1 MPLNKLDNFIKN
13 TEGRILYVSP
23 SDLDA
28 TDSITNAGNSLAR
41 PFKTLQRALIESA
54 RFSYQQGDSNDFTER
69 TTILLMPG
77 EHEIDNRPGLSIQ
90 PSGGT
95 FQLIDANGAVVGN
108 ESIFLDL
115 NTNFDLSDPNNVLR
129 KLNSTEGGVIVP
141 RGTSIVGLDLR
152 KTKVRPKYVPNPT
165 ISTIAPT
172 AMFRITGACY
182 LWQFSVFDGKGNV
195 YTDPTDLTGSNLSN
209 ATFSHHKLTV
219 FEYADGVN
227 ITSTGLTD
235 LQMYYAKL
243 SNAYNESST
252 RIINS
257 IDKFPAN
264 PEGFEPKRP
273 EFEIVGA
280 FASDPIQIESIEA
293 GSGGTLS
300 NIVTVRTKVDHELS
314 TETPIKIGGIDP
326 NEYNIST
333 LVATVVDSKTFTY
346 LLPSFPQNLTSPGNA
361 TGGEVTIET
370 DTVSGASPYV
380 FNISMRSVYG
390 LNGMKADGNKATG
403 FRSMVVAQFTGV
415 SLQKDDRAFV
425 KYNESSRTYDEITI
439 QQQVG
444 GELASESSST
454 NPEKIYHL
462 DPKAIYRKGF
472 ENCHITIANDA
483 IMQIVSVF
491 AIGYNKHFT
500 ATNGGDA
507 SITNSNS
514 NFGQLALVS
523 EGFKKEAFA
532 KDDKAYL
539 TNIITPRAITETDDV
554 IDWLSLD
561 VGVTTSVG
569 ISTHLY
575 LFGFNSKDVKPV
587 GLTQGFRVGAKNNEK
602 LFVSISDVEK
612 EANMLM
618 SDVESSSVKN
628 YSSNPPSDSV
638 LTLGGHNLENG
649 EKIIIQSEVG
659 DLPENIENNQ
669 IYFAITDSSNSL
681 RDPDV
686 SPPSLTSSQ
695 IQIAT
700 SAADAAIAKPLNI
713 FGGSQIRILSRVSDK
728 NVGDLGH
735 PVQFDTTNNNWFVHV
750 NASNNIFTTL
760 NSSGVAGIGE
770 RTEPSF
776 IRRTSDIRKID
787 DKIYK
792 LRVVI
797 PKQLRSSKNPENGF
811 IIQES
816 STTGITT
823 DLDFFKK
830 DQGVLLT
837 DQNFDFERNP
847 RFISSCTYSEP
858 DATIRT
864 EIPHNLKVGDS
875 VIIKNV
881 TDTTNPNITTVG
893 AATSGYNGTFTVKE
907 ISNDLVFKYEPG
919 RNPGAFATNDFNT
932 KNSGLPRFE
941 RNNLQSN
948 IYAYRN
954 ERISDYQEEVQ
965 DGIFH
970 LYPLN
975 AGNNIAEEFTT
986 SKYSQNVTD
995 LYPQLDRD
1003 NPNDSPDA
1011 TKTFAN
1017 RSPLGKVTT
1026 NDLKKSITRETVDK
1040 LYTDVGIG
1048 ISILSVTPLSAG
1060 ISTLTFT
1067 REHGI
1072 AGITTATV
1080 TGGSGYKNPTS
1091 VEPYFDKFHNV
1102 KLFIDAGLTSW
1113 SGVTATVSIGGN
1125 NTGAGQTIGKI
1136 AGVEIVSQGSG
1147 IVPGDLFFDTSV
1159 IGAGSGGKV
1168 TVTANQLSPSTEN
1181 YVQVAGI
1188 GTTAGGYFPIASVP
1202 SKTSIAIA
1210 QTSTDPEI
1218 VPFQYAFPAGHNVAI
1233 GTAIIGS
1240 ATGVTT
1246 LTSARAHGLVAGNRV
1261 QIVSSSGATPYLNYG
1276 DYIVKSVAG
1285 VGTFSVTGQV
1295 KDSISGTLL
1304 SEGTPNARVLK
1315 HSLSA
1320 NDASSDSSDENLSVR
1335 GAHIFGDEVLFIDSF
1350 TSQSVLKV
1358 SLPGSLTSIAS
1369 RFPYGSYIQVDDEI
1383 MRISK
1388 ATVTAGNEITVIRGA
1403 LGTRVDS
1410 HDNGSLARKINPIA
1424 IEFRR
1429 PSVLRASGHTFE
1441 YLGYG
1446 PGNYSTALPQLQTV
1460 SLTEK
1465 EEFLSQAQEKS
1476 AGAVVYTGMND
1487 KGDFYIGNQKKSS
1500 LTGEETTFD
1509 TPVPTVTG
1517 EDAGRLSVVFDE
1529 VTIKERLIVE
1539 GGDSSQVLSQLD
1551 GPTTFNNEV
1560 RVKST
1565 LNVSGKTKFSDTTE
1579 ATSPTDA
1586 SVVFNG
1592 GVGVNGKLNTKEDI
1606 IVSGDGKIGIG
1617 ITNPQRSLHIQS
1629 TGDTLARIQSADGFA
1644 AFLELGDESDPDGGR
1659 IVYDR
1664 DSNLEF
1670 YTESIGRLRIDS
1682 DGNLGINTI
1691 APNSS
1696 ELNTDA
1702 RVLTI
1707 NGPKRGVIEL
1717 KGEIAEADTIG
1728 SIRFFSTDNLEA
1740 EIKSVADS
1748 SFNGDLRFSTNG
1760 SERLTIAPNGDINIA
1775 NNLSVTGDVS
1785 ATGSLLATRLQTART
1800 IGGVSFDGSANIDLP
1815 GVNITGNQD
1824 TTGTATNASNVQVG
1838 TLGDAVG
1845 PHFIFMKTGS
1855 GAEFAQPKVDTGIS
1869 YNSSTNTLS
1878 VAGDVIAFASDDRL
1892 KTDKLPID
1900 NPLDKVM
1907 QIEGFTFNFN
1917 EIGSQIYDTS
1927 VRHVG
1932 VSAQQIQKV
1941 LPEAVV
1947 SAPIN
1952 VVNNGDSDYLTVK
1965 YEKLVP
1971 LLIEAIKELNEKVEK
1986 LEQKLSDK

>member
-28 TDSITNAGNSLAR
+28 TDSITNSGNSLAR
-41 PFKTLQRALIESA
+41 PFKTLQRALVESA
-54 RFSYQQGDSNDFTER
+54 RFSYQTGDSNDFTER

-77 EHEIDNRPGLSIQ
+77 DHEIDNRPGLSIQ
-90 PSGGT
+90 SSGGT
-95 FQLIDANGAVVGN
+95 YQLVDVNGAVVGN

-129 KLNSTEGGVIVP
+129 KFNSTEGGVIIP

-152 KTKVRPKYVPNPT
+152 KTKIRPKYVPNPT
-165 ISTIAPT
+165 ISTISSSAI
-172 AMFRITGACY
+172 FRITGACY

-195 YTDPTDLTGSNLSN
+195 YTDPTDISGSNLAN
-209 ATFSHHKLTV
+209 ATFSHHKLTI

-235 LQMYYAKL
+235 LEMYYAKL

-252 RIINS
+252 RDIGS

-280 FASDPIQIESIEA
+280 FASDPIEINSIEA
-293 GSGGTLS
+293 GSGGVLS

-314 TETPIKIGGIDP
+314 TETPIKISGIDP

-346 LLPSFPQNLTSPGNA
+346 LLPTFPQNLTSPGNA
-361 TGGEVTIET
+361 TGGEVVIET

-425 KYNESSRTYDEITI
+425 KYNESSRTYDEITLT
-439 QQQVG
+439 QQVG
-444 GELASESSST
+444 GELATESSST

-462 DPKAIYRKGF
+462 DPKAIYRKDF
-472 ENCHITIANDA
+472 ENCHITITNDA

-491 AIGYNKHFT
+491 AIGYNKHF
-500 ATNGGDA
+500 AAINGGDA

-523 EGFKKEAFA
+523 DGFKKEAFA

-554 IDWLSLD
+554 IDWVSLD

-569 ISTHLY
+569 ISSHLY
-575 LFGFNSKDVKPV
+575 LFGFDSKDVKPTA
-587 GLTQGFRVGAKNNEK
+587 LTQGFRVGAKNEEK
-602 LFVSISDVEK
+602 LIVSISNVEK
-612 EANMLM
+612 EANILM
-618 SDVESSSVKN
+618 SDVESSATKN
-628 YSSNPPSDSV
+628 YVANTISNSV
-638 LTLGGHNLENG
+638 LTLGGHSLENG

-669 IYFAITDSSNSL
+669 IYFAITDATNSL
-681 RDPDV
+681 RDPEET
-686 SPPSLTSSQ
+686 PATLTSSQ

-700 SAADAAIAKPLNI
+700 SAADAAIAKPLKI
-713 FGGSQIRILSRVSDK
+713 FGGSQIRVLSRVSDK
-728 NVGDLGH
+728 LVGDLGH
-735 PVQFDTTNNNWFVHV
+735 PVQFDTTNSNWFVHV
-750 NASNNIFTTL
+750 NASNNIYTAINT
-760 NSSGVAGIGE
+760 SGVAGIGA

-776 IRRTSDIRKID
+776 IKRKSDVRKID

-797 PKQLRSSKNPENGF
+797 PKQLTSSKNPENGF

-816 STTGITT
+816 STTGIRT
-823 DLDFFKK
+823 DLDFSKK
-830 DQGVLLT
+830 NQNDLLSVN
-837 DQNFDFERNP
+837 DFDFERNP
-847 RFISSCTYSEP
+847 RFISAATYSEP
-858 DATIRT
+858 NATIRT

-875 VIIKNV
+875 VIIRNI
-881 TDTTNPNITTVG
+881 TDSTNPNITVVG
-893 AATSGYNGTFTVKE
+893 AATSGYNGTFSVKTV
-907 ISNDLVFKYEPG
+907 SNDMVFTYEPG
-919 RNPGAFATNDFNT
+919 RNPGATATNDFNT
-932 KNSGLPRFE
+932 KNSSLPRFD
-941 RNNLQSN
+941 RNNNQSN

-954 ERISDYQEEVQ
+954 ERISDYKESVQ

-970 LYPLN
+970 IYPLN
-975 AGNNIAEEFTT
+975 AGNHITEQFTT
-986 SKYSQNVTD
+986 SNYSQNVTD

-1003 NPNDSPDA
+1003 NVNDSPNS

-1017 RSPLGKVTT
+1017 RTPLGKVTT
-1026 NDLKKSITRETVDK
+1026 NDLKKSITKETIDK
-1040 LYTDVGIG
+1040 LFTDVGIG
-1048 ISILSVTPLSAG
+1048 ISISSVTPLSAG
-1060 ISTLTFT
+1060 ISTITFS

-1072 AGITTATV
+1072 AGITTGTL
-1080 TGGSGYKNPTS
+1080 TGGGGYTNGT
-1091 VEPYFDKFHNV
+1091 YNNV
-1102 KLFIDAGLTSW
+1102 KLLNTS
-1113 SGVTATVSIGGN
+1113 
-1125 NTGAGQTIGKI
+1125 NTGTWQGATADVIV
-1136 AGVEIVSQGSG
+1136 ASNAVTHADVVSQGSG
-1147 IVPGDLFFDTSV
+1147 YSAGTELFFDASV
-1159 IGAGSGGKV
+1159 LSGSSDAKL
-1168 TVTANQLSPSTEN
+1168 TVSANNLTAATEN

-1188 GTTAGGYFPIASVP
+1188 GTTAGGYFPITSVP

-1233 GTAIIGS
+1233 GTAILGS

-1246 LTSARAHGLVAGNRV
+1246 LTSSRAHGLVAGNRV

-1276 DYIVKSVAG
+1276 DYIVKSVSG

-1295 KDSISGTLL
+1295 KDPITGTLI
-1304 SEGTPNARVLK
+1304 SAGTPNARVLK
-1315 HSLSA
+1315 HNLSA
-1320 NDASSDSSDENLSVR
+1320 NDASSDASDENLSVR
-1335 GAHIFGDEVLFIDSF
+1335 GAHIFGDEVLYIDSF
-1350 TSQSVLKV
+1350 TSQSLLKV
-1358 SLPGSLTSIAS
+1358 SLPGSLASIS
-1369 RFPYGSYIQVDDEI
+1369 TRFPYGSYIQVDDEI

-1388 ATVTAGNEITVIRGA
+1388 ATVTADNEITVIRGA
-1403 LGTRVDS
+1403 LGTRVET
-1410 HDNGSLARKINPIA
+1410 HDNGSLARKIKPIP

-1529 VTIKERLIVE
+1529 VTVKERLIVE
-1539 GGDSSQVLSQLD
+1539 GGDNSQVLSQFD
-1551 GPTTFNNEV
+1551 GPATFNNEV

-1565 LNVSGKTKFSDTTE
+1565 LDVSGKTKFSNTSE
-1579 ATSPTDA
+1579 ATSSTDA
-1586 SVVFNG
+1586 AVVFSG
-1592 GVGVNGKLNTKEDI
+1592 GVGINTHSQLPDDAQLRFGNSSDLAIYHDSENSYI
-1606 IVSGDGKIGIG
+1606 SAS
-1617 ITNPQRSLHIQS
+1617 N
-1629 TGDTLARIQSADGFA
+1629 TGDLYVNSTNSIIFSDPTGSNTGLYAKFAESAAVELYHNGLKKFETSSKGVQVGSGVTIETNGQATFIGVVTATSFSGPVLGDITGNIVGNVTGNADTAGKADG
-1644 AFLELGDESDPDGGR
+1644 
-1659 IVYDR
+1659 
-1664 DSNLEF
+1664 
-1670 YTESIGRLRIDS
+1670 
-1682 DGNLGINTI
+1682 
-1691 APNSS
+1691 
-1696 ELNTDA
+1696 
-1702 RVLTI
+1702 LT
-1707 NGPKRGVIEL
+1707 
-1717 KGEIAEADTIG
+1717 T
-1728 SIRFFSTDNLEA
+1728 S
-1740 EIKSVADS
+1740 
-1748 SFNGDLRFSTNG
+1748 
-1760 SERLTIAPNGDINIA
+1760 
-1775 NNLSVTGDVS
+1775 
-1785 ATGSLLATRLQTART
+1785 RT

-1815 GVNITGNQD
+1815 GVNVTGNQD

-1838 TLGDAVG
+1838 TLGDSVG

-1855 GAEFAQPKVDTGIS
+1855 SSEFAEPKVDAGIS

-1892 KTDKLPID
+1892 KTDKLLID

-1917 EIGSQIYDTS
+1917 EIGSKIFDTS

-1941 LPEAVV
+1941 LPEAVA
-1947 SAPIN
+1947 SAPMNLID
-1952 VVNNGDSDYLTVK
+1952 GEDYLTVK
-1965 YEKLVP
+1965 YDKLVP
-1971 LLIEAIKELNEKVEK
+1971 LLIEAIKELNKKVEK

>member
-1 MPLNKLDNFIKN
+1 
-13 TEGRILYVSP
+13 
-23 SDLDA
+23 
-28 TDSITNAGNSLAR
+28 
-41 PFKTLQRALIESA
+41 
-54 RFSYQQGDSNDFTER
+54 
-69 TTILLMPG
+69 
-77 EHEIDNRPGLSIQ
+77 
-90 PSGGT
+90 
-95 FQLIDANGAVVGN
+95 
-108 ESIFLDL
+108 
-115 NTNFDLSDPNNVLR
+115 
-129 KLNSTEGGVIVP
+129 
-141 RGTSIVGLDLR
+141 
-152 KTKVRPKYVPNPT
+152 
-165 ISTIAPT
+165 
-172 AMFRITGACY
+172 
-182 LWQFSVFDGKGNV
+182 
-195 YTDPTDLTGSNLSN
+195 
-209 ATFSHHKLTV
+209 
-219 FEYADGVN
+219 
-227 ITSTGLTD
+227 
-235 LQMYYAKL
+235 
-243 SNAYNESST
+243 
-252 RIINS
+252 
-257 IDKFPAN
+257 
-264 PEGFEPKRP
+264 
-273 EFEIVGA
+273 
-280 FASDPIQIESIEA
+280 
-293 GSGGTLS
+293 
-300 NIVTVRTKVDHELS
+300 
-314 TETPIKIGGIDP
+314 
-326 NEYNIST
+326 
-333 LVATVVDSKTFTY
+333 
-346 LLPSFPQNLTSPGNA
+346 
-361 TGGEVTIET
+361 
-370 DTVSGASPYV
+370 
-380 FNISMRSVYG
+380 
-390 LNGMKADGNKATG
+390 
-403 FRSMVVAQFTGV
+403 
-415 SLQKDDRAFV
+415 
-425 KYNESSRTYDEITI
+425 
-439 QQQVG
+439 
-444 GELASESSST
+444 
-454 NPEKIYHL
+454 
-462 DPKAIYRKGF
+462 
-472 ENCHITIANDA
+472 
-483 IMQIVSVF
+483 MQIVSVF
-491 AIGYNKHFT
+491 AIGYNKHFA

-539 TNIITPRAITETDDV
+539 TNIITPRAITESEDI
-554 IDWLSLD
+554 IDWISLD
-561 VGVTTSVG
+561 VGITTTVG
-569 ISTHLY
+569 ISSHLY
-575 LFGFNSKDVKPV
+575 LFGFDSKDVKPA
-587 GLTQGFRVGAKNNEK
+587 GLTQGFRVGAKSNEK
-602 LFVSISDVEK
+602 LFVSLNNVEK
-612 EANMLM
+612 EANILM
-618 SDVESSSVKN
+618 SDVESSAVKN

-669 IYFAITDSSNSL
+669 IYFAITDSTNSL
-681 RDPDV
+681 RDPDI
-686 SPPSLTSSQ
+686 SPSSLTSSQ

-735 PVQFDTTNNNWFVHV
+735 PVQFDTTNNNWFVQV

-941 RNNLQSN
+941 RNDLQSN

-1102 KLFIDAGLTSW
+1102 KLFNDAGLTSW

-1218 VPFQYAFPAGHNVAI
+1218 VPFQYAFPAGYNVAI

-1320 NDASSDSSDENLSVR
+1320 NDASSDASDENLSVR

-1358 SLPGSLTSIAS
+1358 SLPGSLTSISS

-1388 ATVTAGNEITVIRGA
+1388 ATVTADNEITVIRGA

-1560 RVKST
+1560 RIKST

-1592 GVGVNGKLNTKEDI
+1592 GVGFAKTAHFADNARLKFGN
-1606 IVSGDGKIGIG
+1606 
-1617 ITNPQRSLHIQS
+1617 
-1629 TGDTLARIQSADGFA
+1629 TGDLQIYHR
-1644 AFLELGDESDPDGGR
+1644 SDDISRNSFVRDIGG
-1659 IVYDR
+1659 
-1664 DSNLEF
+1664 
-1670 YTESIGRLRIDS
+1670 
-1682 DGNLGINTI
+1682 
-1691 APNSS
+1691 
-1696 ELNTDA
+1696 
-1702 RVLTI
+1702 
-1707 NGPKRGVIEL
+1707 
-1717 KGEIAEADTIG
+1717 
-1728 SIRFFSTDNLEA
+1728 
-1740 EIKSVADS
+1740 
-1748 SFNGDLRFSTNG
+1748 GDLFLDTNG
-1760 SERLTIAPNGDINIA
+1760 SKIGLIQDGYESVQEDGVGGTLANFNKDGSVDLFYNAVKKFSTSGIGVTIYEQLDVTNVNVTGVVTATSFKGNLEGDITGDIIGN
-1775 NNLSVTGDVS
+1775 VTGT
-1785 ATGSLLATRLQTART
+1785 ATTATNADSLTTART
-1800 IGGVSFDGSANIDLP
+1800 IGGISFDGTANINLP
-1815 GVNITGNQD
+1815 GVNESGNQD
-1824 TTGTATNASNVQVG
+1824 TSGNAATATAVTVLEQDTES
-1838 TLGDAVG
+1838 VG
-1845 PHFIFMKTGS
+1845 PHFLFMKEGSTTGVT
-1855 GAEFAQPKVDTGIS
+1855 ATPRIDEGIT
-1869 YNSSTNTLS
+1869 YNSTTNTLS
-1878 VAGDVIAFASDDRL
+1878 VGGDVIAFASDDRL
-1892 KTDKLPID
+1892 KTDKSPID

-1917 EIGSQIYDTS
+1917 EIGSQFFDTS

-1947 SAPIN
+1947 PAPIN
-1952 VVNNGDSDYLTVK
+1952 IKNKEDSDYLTVK

>member
-28 TDSITNAGNSLAR
+28 TDSITNSGNSLAR
-41 PFKTLQRALIESA
+41 PFKSLQRALVESA
-54 RFSYQQGDSNDFTER
+54 RFSYQTGDSNDFTER

-90 PSGGT
+90 SSGGT
-95 FQLIDANGAVVGN
+95 YQLVDVNGAVVGN

-129 KLNSTEGGVIVP
+129 KFNSTEGGVIIP

-152 KTKVRPKYVPNPT
+152 KTKIRPKYVPNPT
-165 ISTIAPT
+165 ISTISAS
-172 AMFRITGACY
+172 AIFRITGACY

-195 YTDPTDLTGSNLSN
+195 YTDPTDISGSNLSN
-209 ATFSHHKLTV
+209 ATFSHHKLTI

-235 LQMYYAKL
+235 LEMYYAKL

-252 RIINS
+252 RNIDS
-257 IDKFPAN
+257 IDKFPTN

-280 FASDPIQIESIEA
+280 FASDPIQIDSIQA
-293 GSGGTLS
+293 GTPGGELS

-425 KYNESSRTYDEITI
+425 KYNESSRAYDAITLTE
-439 QQQVG
+439 QVG
-444 GELASESSST
+444 GELATESSST

-462 DPKAIYRKGF
+462 DPKAIYRKDF
-472 ENCHITIANDA
+472 ENCHITITNDA

-491 AIGYNKHFT
+491 AIGYNKHF
-500 ATNGGDA
+500 AAINGGDA

-523 EGFKKEAFA
+523 DGFKKEAFV

-539 TNIITPRAITETDDV
+539 TSIITPRAITETEDV
-554 IDWLSLD
+554 IDWVSLD

-569 ISTHLY
+569 ITTHLY
-575 LFGFNSKDVKPV
+575 LFGFNSKDVKPT
-587 GLTQGFRVGAKNNEK
+587 GLTQGFRVGAKNSEK
-602 LFVSISDVEK
+602 LFVSINNVEK
-612 EANMLM
+612 EANILM
-618 SDVESSSVKN
+618 SDVESSATKN
-628 YSSNPPSDSV
+628 YVASTISDSV
-638 LTLGGHNLENG
+638 LTLGGHSLVNG

-659 DLPENIENNQ
+659 DLPENVENNQ
-669 IYFAITDSSNSL
+669 IYFAITDSTNTL
-681 RDPDV
+681 RDPDET
-686 SPPSLTSSQ
+686 PATLTSSQ

-700 SAADAAIAKPLNI
+700 SAADAAIAKPLKI
-713 FGGSQIRILSRVSDK
+713 YGGSQIRVVSRVSDK
-728 NVGDLGH
+728 LVGDIGH

-750 NASNNIFTTL
+750 NASNNIYTAI
-760 NSSGVAGIGE
+760 NSSGVAGIGA

-776 IRRTSDIRKID
+776 IKRKSDIRKID

-797 PKQLRSSKNPENGF
+797 PKQLTSSKNPENGF

-816 STTGITT
+816 STTGIRT
-823 DLDFFKK
+823 DLDFSKR
-830 DQGVLLT
+830 DNDELLT
-837 DQNFDFERNP
+837 LNDFDFERNP
-847 RFISSCTYSEP
+847 RFISAATYSEP
-858 DATIRT
+858 NVTIRT

-875 VIIKNV
+875 VIIRNI
-881 TDTTNPNITTVG
+881 TDTTNPNITIVG
-893 AATSGYNGTFTVKE
+893 AATSGYNGTFSVKTV
-907 ISNDLVFKYEPG
+907 SNDMVFTYEPG
-919 RNPGAFATNDFNT
+919 RNPGATATNNFNA
-932 KNSGLPRFE
+932 KNSLLPRFE
-941 RNNLQSN
+941 RNNNQSN
-948 IYAYRN
+948 IYAYRS
-954 ERISDYQEEVQ
+954 ERISDYKESVS

-970 LYPLN
+970 IYPLN
-975 AGNNIAEEFTT
+975 AGNHITEQFTT
-986 SKYSQNVTD
+986 SNYSQNVTD

-1003 NPNDSPDA
+1003 NVDDSPNS

-1017 RSPLGKVTT
+1017 RTPLGKVTT
-1026 NDLKKSITRETVDK
+1026 NDLKKSITRETIDK
-1040 LYTDVGIG
+1040 FITDVGIG
-1048 ISILSVTPLSAG
+1048 VSISSVTTLSAG
-1060 ISTLTFT
+1060 ISTITFS

-1072 AGITTATV
+1072 SGITTGAI
-1080 TGGSGYKNPTS
+1080 TGGASYTNGTFN
-1091 VEPYFDKFHNV
+1091 NV
-1102 KLFIDAGLTSW
+1102 KLFDNSGLSSW
-1113 SGVTATVSIGGN
+1113 SGVTANVVIAS
-1125 NTGAGQTIGKI
+1125 GAVTR
-1136 AGVEIVSQGSG
+1136 ADIVSKGSG
-1147 IVPGDLFFDTSV
+1147 ISAGDLFFDTSV
-1159 IGAGSGGKV
+1159 IGSGNGAAKL
-1168 TVTANQLSPSTEN
+1168 TVTANNLTAATEN

-1218 VPFQYAFPAGHNVAI
+1218 VPFQYAFPAGHSVAI
-1233 GTAIIGS
+1233 GTAILGS

-1246 LTSARAHGLVAGNRV
+1246 LTSSRAHGLVAGNRV

-1276 DYIVKSVAG
+1276 DYIVKSVSS

-1295 KDSISGTLL
+1295 KDPITETLI

-1320 NDASSDSSDENLSVR
+1320 NDASSDSSDENISVR
-1335 GAHIFGDEVLFIDSF
+1335 GAHLFDDEVLYIDSIGAG
-1350 TSQSVLKV
+1350 TTAKV
-1358 SLPGSLTSIAS
+1358 SLPGSLAS
-1369 RFPYGSYIQVDDEI
+1369 VATRFPYGSYIQVDDEI

-1388 ATVTAGNEITVIRGA
+1388 ASVTTDNVITIIRGA
-1403 LGTRVDS
+1403 LGTRVES
-1410 HDNGSLARKINPIA
+1410 HDNGSLARKIKPIP

-1460 SLTEK
+1460 SLSEK

-1529 VTIKERLIVE
+1529 VTVKERLIVE
-1539 GGDSSQVLSQLD
+1539 GGDNSQVLSQFD
-1551 GPTTFNNEV
+1551 GPVTLNNEV
-1560 RVKST
+1560 RIKSS
-1565 LNVSGKTKFSDTTE
+1565 LDVSGSAKFSNTSE
-1579 ATSPTDA
+1579 ATSSTDA
-1586 SVVFNG
+1586 AVVFSG
-1592 GVGVNGKLNTKEDI
+1592 GIGVNSNSQFADNAILKFGN
-1606 IVSGDGKIGIG
+1606 SGDLSIFHNGNHSYISDTGTGNLRLIGNGNVDIMNAEATEYKGRFITNGAVELYHDNVKKFSTSGIG
-1617 ITNPQRSLHIQS
+1617 ATVFGQLDITSGANV
-1629 TGDTLARIQSADGFA
+1629 TGVITATSFSGNVLGNITGNIIGNVTGIADTAGKADG
-1644 AFLELGDESDPDGGR
+1644 
-1659 IVYDR
+1659 
-1664 DSNLEF
+1664 
-1670 YTESIGRLRIDS
+1670 
-1682 DGNLGINTI
+1682 
-1691 APNSS
+1691 
-1696 ELNTDA
+1696 
-1702 RVLTI
+1702 LT
-1707 NGPKRGVIEL
+1707 
-1717 KGEIAEADTIG
+1717 
-1728 SIRFFSTDNLEA
+1728 
-1740 EIKSVADS
+1740 
-1748 SFNGDLRFSTNG
+1748 
-1760 SERLTIAPNGDINIA
+1760 
-1775 NNLSVTGDVS
+1775 
-1785 ATGSLLATRLQTART
+1785 TART
-1800 IGGVSFDGSANIDLP
+1800 LGGVSFDGSQDIDLP
-1815 GVNITGNQD
+1815 GVNISGDQD
-1824 TTGTATNASNVQVG
+1824 TTGTATNASNVQVNG
-1838 TLGDAVG
+1838 LGDEVG
-1845 PHFIFMKTGS
+1845 PHFVLMKTGS
-1855 GAEFAQPKVDTGIS
+1855 ASEFTSPKVDAGLF
-1869 YNSSTNTLS
+1869 YNSATDTLS
-1878 VAGDVIAFASDDRL
+1878 VIGDVIAFASDDRL
-1892 KTDKLPID
+1892 KTNKSPID

-1907 QIEGFTFNFN
+1907 KIEGFTYNFN
-1917 EIGSQIYDTS
+1917 EIGAEIFDSST
-1927 VRHVG
+1927 RHVG

-1941 LPEAVV
+1941 LPEAV
-1947 SAPIN
+1947 APAPLNI
-1952 VVNNGDSDYLTVK
+1952 VNDEDYLTVK
-1965 YEKLVP
+1965 YDKLVP

>member
-28 TDSITNAGNSLAR
+28 TDSITNSGNSLAR
-41 PFKTLQRALIESA
+41 PFKTLQRALVESA
-54 RFSYQQGDSNDFTER
+54 RFSYQTGDSNDFTER

-90 PSGGT
+90 SSGGT
-95 FQLIDANGAVVGN
+95 YQLVDVNGAVVGN

-129 KLNSTEGGVIVP
+129 KFNSTEGGVIIP

-152 KTKVRPKYVPNPT
+152 KTKIRPKYVPNPT
-165 ISTIAPT
+165 ISTISPSAI
-172 AMFRITGACY
+172 FRITGACY

-195 YTDPTDLTGSNLSN
+195 YTDPTDISGSNLAN
-209 ATFSHHKLTV
+209 ATFSHHKLTI

-235 LQMYYAKL
+235 LEMYYAKL

-252 RIINS
+252 RDIGS

-280 FASDPIQIESIEA
+280 FASDPIEINSIEA
-293 GSGGTLS
+293 GSGGVLS

-314 TETPIKIGGIDP
+314 TETPIKISGIDP

-346 LLPSFPQNLTSPGNA
+346 LLPTFPQNLTSPGNA
-361 TGGEVTIET
+361 TGGEVVIET

-425 KYNESSRTYDEITI
+425 KYNESSRAYDAITLTE
-439 QQQVG
+439 QVG
-444 GELASESSST
+444 GELATESSST

-462 DPKAIYRKGF
+462 DPKAIYRKDF

-500 ATNGGDA
+500 AINGGDA

-523 EGFKKEAFA
+523 DGFKKEAFA

-554 IDWLSLD
+554 IDWVSLD

-569 ISTHLY
+569 ISSHLY
-575 LFGFNSKDVKPV
+575 LFGFDSKDVKPTA
-587 GLTQGFRVGAKNNEK
+587 LTQGFRVGAKNDEK
-602 LFVSISDVEK
+602 LFVSIGNVEK
-612 EANMLM
+612 EANVLM
-618 SDVESSSVKN
+618 SDVESSAIKN
-628 YSSNPPSDSV
+628 YAASTISNSV
-638 LTLGGHNLENG
+638 LTLGGHSLENG
-649 EKIIIQSEVG
+649 EKIILQSEVG

-669 IYFAITDSSNSL
+669 IYFAITDATNSL
-681 RDPDV
+681 RDPDET
-686 SPPSLTSSQ
+686 PATLTSSQ

-700 SAADAAIAKPLNI
+700 SAADAAIAKPLKI
-713 FGGSQIRILSRVSDK
+713 YGGSQIRVLSRVSDK
-728 NVGDLGH
+728 SVGDLGH
-735 PVQFDTTNNNWFVHV
+735 PVQFDTTNSNWFVNV
-750 NASNNIFTTL
+750 NASNNIYTAI
-760 NSSGVAGIGE
+760 NSSGVAGIGA

-776 IRRTSDIRKID
+776 IKRKSDVRKID

-797 PKQLRSSKNPENGF
+797 PKQLTSSKNPENGF

-816 STTGITT
+816 SSTGIRT
-823 DLDFFKK
+823 DLDFSKK
-830 DQGVLLT
+830 NQDDLLT
-837 DQNFDFERNP
+837 LNDFDFERNP
-847 RFISSCTYSEP
+847 RFISAATYSEP

-875 VIIKNV
+875 VIIRNI
-881 TDTTNPNITTVG
+881 TDSTNPNITIVG
-893 AATSGYNGTFTVKE
+893 AATSGYNGTFSVKTV
-907 ISNDLVFKYEPG
+907 SNDMVFTYEPG
-919 RNPGAFATNDFNT
+919 RNPGATATNDFNT
-932 KNSGLPRFE
+932 KDSLLPRFE
-941 RNNLQSN
+941 RNNNQSN
-948 IYAYRN
+948 IYAYRG
-954 ERISDYQEEVQ
+954 ERISDYKESVQ

-970 LYPLN
+970 IYPLN
-975 AGNNIAEEFTT
+975 AGNHITEQFTT
-986 SKYSQNVTD
+986 SNYSQNVTD

-1003 NPNDSPDA
+1003 NVNDSPNS

-1017 RSPLGKVTT
+1017 RTPLGKVTT
-1026 NDLKKSITRETVDK
+1026 NDLKKSITKETIDK
-1040 LYTDVGIG
+1040 LFTDVGIG
-1048 ISILSVTPLSAG
+1048 ISISSVTPLSAG
-1060 ISTLTFT
+1060 ISTITFS

-1072 AGITTATV
+1072 AGITTGTLTGGGGYTNGTYNNVKLLNTSNTGTWQGATV
-1080 TGGSGYKNPTS
+1080 NVIVASNAVTHADVVSKGSGYS
-1091 VEPYFDKFHNV
+1091 
-1102 KLFIDAGLTSW
+1102 AGT
-1113 SGVTATVSIGGN
+1113 
-1125 NTGAGQTIGKI
+1125 
-1136 AGVEIVSQGSG
+1136 E
-1147 IVPGDLFFDTSV
+1147 LFFDASV
-1159 IGAGSGGKV
+1159 LSGSSDAKL
-1168 TVTANQLSPSTEN
+1168 TVSANNLTAATEN

-1188 GTTAGGYFPIASVP
+1188 GTTAGGYFPITSVP

-1218 VPFQYAFPAGHNVAI
+1218 VPFQYAFPAGHSVAI
-1233 GTAIIGS
+1233 GTAILGS

-1246 LTSARAHGLVAGNRV
+1246 LTSSRAHGLVAGNRV

-1276 DYIVKSVAG
+1276 DYIVKSVSS

-1295 KDSISGTLL
+1295 KDPITGTLL
-1304 SEGTPNARVLK
+1304 SAGTPNARVLK
-1315 HSLSA
+1315 HNLSA
-1320 NDASSDSSDENLSVR
+1320 NDASSDASDENLSIR
-1335 GAHIFGDEVLFIDSF
+1335 GAHLFDDEVLYIDSIGAG
-1350 TSQSVLKV
+1350 TTAKV
-1358 SLPGSLTSIAS
+1358 SLPGSLESVAT

-1388 ATVTAGNEITVIRGA
+1388 ATVSADNVITIIRGA
-1403 LGTRVDS
+1403 LGTRVES
-1410 HDNGSLARKINPIA
+1410 HDNGSLARKIKPIP

-1529 VTIKERLIVE
+1529 VTVKERLIVE
-1539 GGDSSQVLSQLD
+1539 GGDNSQVLSQFD

-1565 LNVSGKTKFSDTTE
+1565 LDVSGKTKFSDTSE
-1579 ATSPTDA
+1579 ATSSTDA

-1592 GVGVNGKLNTKEDI
+1592 GIGVNTTSQFADNAKLKFGN
-1606 IVSGDGKIGIG
+1606 SGDLEIFHDGLNSYIKEAG
-1617 ITNPQRSLHIQS
+1617 
-1629 TGDTLARIQSADGFA
+1629 TGNVIHEVTDATIEFKKGGSEHLAKFI
-1644 AFLELGDESDPDGGR
+1644 PDGA
-1659 IVYDR
+1659 VDLYYD
-1664 DSNLEF
+1664 
-1670 YTESIGRLRIDS
+1670 
-1682 DGNLGINTI
+1682 NTQ
-1691 APNSS
+1691 
-1696 ELNTDA
+1696 
-1702 RVLTI
+1702 
-1707 NGPKRGVIEL
+1707 
-1717 KGEIAEADTIG
+1717 
-1728 SIRFFSTDNLEA
+1728 
-1740 EIKSVADS
+1740 
-1748 SFNGDLRFSTNG
+1748 RFSTSG
-1760 SERLTIAPNGDINIA
+1760 IGATVFGQLDVTSGA
-1775 NNLSVTGDVS
+1775 NVTGVIT
-1785 ATGSLLATRLQTART
+1785 ATSFSGNVLGNIVGNIVGNVTGNADTAGKADGLTTSRT
-1800 IGGVSFDGSANIDLP
+1800 IGGVSFDGSANINLP
-1815 GVNITGNQD
+1815 GVNVTGDQD
-1824 TTGTATNASNVQVG
+1824 TTGTATNASNVQVNG
-1838 TLGDAVG
+1838 LGDAEG
-1845 PHFIFMKTGS
+1845 PHFVLMKTGS
-1855 GAEFAQPKVDTGIS
+1855 DAEFTSPKVDAGLF
-1869 YNSSTNTLS
+1869 YNSATDTLS
-1878 VAGDVIAFASDDRL
+1878 VIGDVIAFASDDRL
-1892 KTDKLPID
+1892 KTNKSPID

-1907 QIEGFTFNFN
+1907 KIEGFTYNFN
-1917 EIGSQIYDTS
+1917 EIGAEIFDSST
-1927 VRHVG
+1927 RHVG

-1941 LPEAVV
+1941 LPEAV
-1947 SAPIN
+1947 APAPLNI
-1952 VVNNGDSDYLTVK
+1952 VNDEDYLTVK
-1965 YEKLVP
+1965 YDKLVP

>member
-28 TDSITNAGNSLAR
+28 TDSITNSGNSLAR
-41 PFKTLQRALIESA
+41 PFKTLQRALVESA
-54 RFSYQQGDSNDFTER
+54 RFSYQTGDSNDFTER

-90 PSGGT
+90 SSGGT
-95 FQLIDANGAVVGN
+95 YQLVDVNGAVVGN

-129 KLNSTEGGVIVP
+129 KFNSTEGGVIIP

-152 KTKVRPKYVPNPT
+152 KTKIRPKYVPNPT
-165 ISTIAPT
+165 ISTISAS
-172 AMFRITGACY
+172 AIFRITGACY

-195 YTDPTDLTGSNLSN
+195 YTDPTDISGSNLSN
-209 ATFSHHKLTV
+209 ATFSHHKLTI

-235 LQMYYAKL
+235 LEMYYAKL

-252 RIINS
+252 RDIDS

-280 FASDPIQIESIEA
+280 FASDPIQIDTIEA
-293 GSGGTLS
+293 GSGGELS

-314 TETPIKIGGIDP
+314 TETPIKISGIDP

-346 LLPSFPQNLTSPGNA
+346 LLPTFPQNLTSPGNA
-361 TGGEVTIET
+361 TGGEVVIET

-425 KYNESSRTYDEITI
+425 KYNESSRAYDAITLTE
-439 QQQVG
+439 QVG
-444 GELASESSST
+444 GELATESSST

-462 DPKAIYRKGF
+462 DPKAIYRKDF
-472 ENCHITIANDA
+472 ENCHITITNDA

-500 ATNGGDA
+500 AINGGDA

-523 EGFKKEAFA
+523 DGFKKEAFA

-539 TNIITPRAITETDDV
+539 TNIITPRAITETEDV
-554 IDWLSLD
+554 IDWVSLD

-569 ISTHLY
+569 ITTHLY
-575 LFGFNSKDVKPV
+575 LFGFDSKDVKPT
-587 GLTQGFRVGAKNNEK
+587 GLTQGFRVGAKNSEK
-602 LFVSISDVEK
+602 LFVSINNVEK
-612 EANMLM
+612 EANILM
-618 SDVESSSVKN
+618 SDVESSAIKN
-628 YSSNPPSDSV
+628 YVASTISNSV
-638 LTLGGHNLENG
+638 LTLGGHSLQNG
-649 EKIIIQSEVG
+649 EKIILQSEVG
-659 DLPENIENNQ
+659 DLPENVENNQ
-669 IYFAITDSSNSL
+669 IYFAITDSTNTL
-681 RDPDV
+681 RDPDET
-686 SPPSLTSSQ
+686 PATLTSSQ

-700 SAADAAIAKPLNI
+700 SAADAAIAKPLSI
-713 FGGSQIRILSRVSDK
+713 FGGSQIRVLSRVSDK
-728 NVGDLGH
+728 LVGDLGH
-735 PVQFDTTNNNWFVHV
+735 PVQFDTTNSNWFVHV
-750 NASNNIFTTL
+750 NASNNIYTAI
-760 NSSGVAGIGE
+760 NSSGVAGIGA

-776 IRRTSDIRKID
+776 IKRKSDIRKID

-797 PKQLRSSKNPENGF
+797 PKQLTSSKNPENGF
-811 IIQES
+811 VIQES
-816 STTGITT
+816 STTGIRT
-823 DLDFFKK
+823 DLDFSKR
-830 DQGVLLT
+830 DNDELLT
-837 DQNFDFERNP
+837 LNDFDFERNP
-847 RFISSCTYSEP
+847 RFISAATYSEP
-858 DATIRT
+858 NATIRT

-875 VIIKNV
+875 VIIRNI
-881 TDTTNPNITTVG
+881 TDTTNPNITIVG
-893 AATSGYNGTFTVKE
+893 AATSGYNGTFSVKTV
-907 ISNDLVFKYEPG
+907 SNDMVFTYEPG
-919 RNPGAFATNDFNT
+919 RNPGATATNNFNT
-932 KNSGLPRFE
+932 KDSNLPRFE
-941 RNNLQSN
+941 RNNNQSN
-948 IYAYRN
+948 IYAYRS
-954 ERISDYQEEVQ
+954 ERISDYKESVQ

-970 LYPLN
+970 IYPLN
-975 AGNNIAEEFTT
+975 AGNHITEQFTT
-986 SKYSQNVTD
+986 SNYSQNVTD

-1003 NPNDSPDA
+1003 NVDDSPNS

-1017 RSPLGKVTT
+1017 RTPLGKVTT
-1026 NDLKKSITRETVDK
+1026 NDLKKSITRETIDK
-1040 LYTDVGIG
+1040 FITDVGIG
-1048 ISILSVTPLSAG
+1048 VSISSVTTLSAG
-1060 ISTLTFT
+1060 ISTITFSK
-1067 REHGI
+1067 EHGI
-1072 AGITTATV
+1072 SGITTGAI
-1080 TGGSGYKNPTS
+1080 TGGASYTNGTFN
-1091 VEPYFDKFHNV
+1091 NV
-1102 KLFIDAGLTSW
+1102 KLFDNSGLSSW
-1113 SGVTATVSIGGN
+1113 SGVTANVV
-1125 NTGAGQTIGKI
+1125 I
-1136 AGVEIVSQGSG
+1136 ASGVVTRADIVSKGSG
-1147 IVPGDLFFDTSV
+1147 ISAGDLFFDTA
-1159 IGAGSGGKV
+1159 IIGSGNGAAKL
-1168 TVTANQLSPSTEN
+1168 TVTANNLTAATEN

-1188 GTTAGGYFPIASVP
+1188 GTTAGGYFPISSVP

-1218 VPFQYAFPAGHNVAI
+1218 VPFQYAFPAGHSVAI
-1233 GTAIIGS
+1233 GTAILGS

-1246 LTSARAHGLVAGNRV
+1246 LTSSRAHGLVAGNRV

-1276 DYIVKSVAG
+1276 DYIVKSVSS

-1295 KDSISGTLL
+1295 KDPITGTLI
-1304 SEGTPNARVLK
+1304 SAGTPNARILK

-1320 NDASSDSSDENLSVR
+1320 NDASSDSSDENISVR
-1335 GAHIFGDEVLFIDSF
+1335 GAHLFDDEVLYIDSF
-1350 TSQSVLKV
+1350 TSQNVLKV
-1358 SLPGSLTSIAS
+1358 SLPGSLAS
-1369 RFPYGSYIQVDDEI
+1369 VATRFPYGSYIQVDDEI

-1388 ATVTAGNEITVIRGA
+1388 ATVSSDSITVIRGA
-1403 LGTRVDS
+1403 LGTRVES
-1410 HDNGSLARKINPIA
+1410 HDNGSLARKIKPIP

-1529 VTIKERLIVE
+1529 VTVKERLIVE
-1539 GGDSSQVLSQLD
+1539 GGDNSQVLSQFD

-1560 RVKST
+1560 RIKST
-1565 LNVSGKTKFSDTTE
+1565 LDVSGKTKFSNTSE
-1579 ATSPTDA
+1579 ATSSTDA
-1586 SVVFNG
+1586 AVVF
-1592 GVGVNGKLNTKEDI
+1592 
-1606 IVSGDGKIGIG
+1606 SGGIG
-1617 ITNPQRSLHIQS
+1617 INTHSQLSDDAKLRFGNSGDLEIYHSGTGASENSYIRDVG
-1629 TGDTLARIQSADGFA
+1629 TGDLLIQGAGDIAIQNLSSESSAVFNVDGSVDLYHDNELKLSTSSEGITVGSGVTIETNGQANFIGVVTATSFSGNVLGDITGNIVGNVTGNADTAGKADG
-1644 AFLELGDESDPDGGR
+1644 
-1659 IVYDR
+1659 
-1664 DSNLEF
+1664 
-1670 YTESIGRLRIDS
+1670 
-1682 DGNLGINTI
+1682 
-1691 APNSS
+1691 
-1696 ELNTDA
+1696 
-1702 RVLTI
+1702 LT
-1707 NGPKRGVIEL
+1707 
-1717 KGEIAEADTIG
+1717 
-1728 SIRFFSTDNLEA
+1728 
-1740 EIKSVADS
+1740 
-1748 SFNGDLRFSTNG
+1748 
-1760 SERLTIAPNGDINIA
+1760 
-1775 NNLSVTGDVS
+1775 
-1785 ATGSLLATRLQTART
+1785 TART

-1815 GVNITGNQD
+1815 GVNIAGNQD
-1824 TTGTATNASNVQVG
+1824 TTGTATNALNVQVNG
-1838 TLGDAVG
+1838 LGDDAG
-1845 PHFIFMKTGS
+1845 PHFVLMKTGS
-1855 GAEFAQPKVDTGIS
+1855 ASESTSPKVDAGLF
-1869 YNSSTNTLS
+1869 YNSATDTLS
-1878 VAGDVIAFASDDRL
+1878 VIGDVIAFASDDRL
-1892 KTDKLPID
+1892 KTNKSPID

-1907 QIEGFTFNFN
+1907 KIEGFTYNFN
-1917 EIGSQIYDTS
+1917 EIGAEIFDSST
-1927 VRHVG
+1927 RHVG

-1941 LPEAVV
+1941 LPEAV
-1947 SAPIN
+1947 APAPLNI
-1952 VVNNGDSDYLTVK
+1952 VNDEDYLTVK
-1965 YEKLVP
+1965 YDKLVP
-1971 LLIEAIKELNEKVEK
+1971 LLIEAIKELNKKVEK

>member
-28 TDSITNAGNSLAR
+28 TDSITNSGNSLAR
-41 PFKTLQRALIESA
+41 PFKTLQRALVESA
-54 RFSYQQGDSNDFTER
+54 RFSYQTGDSNDFTER

-77 EHEIDNRPGLSIQ
+77 DHEIDNRPGLSIQ
-90 PSGGT
+90 SSGGT
-95 FQLIDANGAVVGN
+95 YQLVDVNGAVVGN
-108 ESIFLDL
+108 DSIFLDL

-129 KLNSTEGGVIVP
+129 KFNSTEGGVIIP

-152 KTKVRPKYVPNPT
+152 KTKIRPKYVPNPT
-165 ISTIAPT
+165 VSTISPSAV
-172 AMFRITGACY
+172 FRITGACY

-195 YTDPTDLTGSNLSN
+195 YTDPTDIGGTNLAN
-209 ATFSHHKLTV
+209 ATFSHHKLTI

-235 LQMYYAKL
+235 LEMYYAKL

-252 RIINS
+252 RDINS

-280 FASDPIQIESIEA
+280 FANDPIQIDTIEA
-293 GSGGTLS
+293 GTAGELS
-300 NIVTVRTKVDHELS
+300 NIVTVRTKIDHELS
-314 TETPIKIGGIDP
+314 TETPIKISGIDP

-346 LLPSFPQNLTSPGNA
+346 VLPTFPQNLTSPGNA
-361 TGGEVTIET
+361 TGGKVVIET

-390 LNGMKADGNKATG
+390 MNGMKADGNKATG

-425 KYNESSRTYDEITI
+425 KYNESNRSYDAITLT
-439 QQQVG
+439 QQIG
-444 GELASESSST
+444 GELATESSST

-462 DPKAIYRKGF
+462 DPKAIYRKDF
-472 ENCHITIANDA
+472 ENCHITITNDA

-491 AIGYNKHFT
+491 AIGYNRHFT
-500 ATNGGDA
+500 AINGGDA

-523 EGFKKEAFA
+523 DGFKKEAFE

-554 IDWLSLD
+554 IDWVSLD

-569 ISTHLY
+569 ISSHLY
-575 LFGFNSKDVKPV
+575 LFGFDSKDVKPAGV
-587 GLTQGFRVGAKNNEK
+587 TQGFRVGAKNSEK
-602 LFVSISDVEK
+602 LFVSINNVEK
-612 EANMLM
+612 EANVLM
-618 SDVESSSVKN
+618 SDVESSSLKN
-628 YSSNPPSDSV
+628 YSGVVSSNNV
-638 LTLGGHNLENG
+638 VTLGGHSLVNG
-649 EKIIIQSEVG
+649 EKIIVQSEVG

-669 IYFAITDSSNSL
+669 IYFAITDTTNSL
-681 RDPDV
+681 RDGDDPV
-686 SPPSLTSSQ
+686 TLSSSQ

-713 FGGSQIRILSRVSDK
+713 FGGSQVRILSRVSDK
-728 NVGDLGH
+728 SVGDLGH
-735 PVQFDTTNNNWFVHV
+735 PVQFDTTNSNWFVHV
-750 NASNNIFTTL
+750 NASNNIYTSL
-760 NSSGVAGIGE
+760 NSSGVAGIGA

-776 IRRTSDIRKID
+776 IKRKSDVRKID

-797 PKQLRSSKNPENGF
+797 PKQLTSSKNPENGF

-816 STTGITT
+816 SSTGIRT
-823 DLDFFKK
+823 DLDFSKSN
-830 DQGVLLT
+830 DNDLLT
-837 DQNFDFERNP
+837 LNDFDFERNP

-875 VIIKNV
+875 VIIKNI
-881 TDTTNPNITTVG
+881 TDTTNPNITVVG
-893 AATSGYNGTFTVKE
+893 AATSGYNGTFSVKTV
-907 ISNDLVFKYEPG
+907 SNDMVFTYEPG

-932 KNSGLPRFE
+932 KNSNLPRFE
-941 RNNLQSN
+941 RNNNQSN

-954 ERISDYQEEVQ
+954 ERISDYKESVQ

-975 AGNNIAEEFTT
+975 AGNHITEQFTT
-986 SKYSQNVTD
+986 SNYSQNVTD

-1003 NPNDSPDA
+1003 NPNDSPNS

-1017 RSPLGKVTT
+1017 RNPLGKVTT
-1026 NDLKKSITRETVDK
+1026 NDLKKSVTKETIDK
-1040 LYTDVGIG
+1040 LITDVGIG
-1048 ISILSVTPLSAG
+1048 VSILSVTPLSAG
-1060 ISTLTFT
+1060 ISTITFS

-1072 AGITTATV
+1072 SGITTGTI
-1080 TGGSGYKNPTS
+1080 TGGSGYTNGTFNNVRLLNTS
-1091 VEPYFDKFHNV
+1091 
-1102 KLFIDAGLTSW
+1102 
-1113 SGVTATVSIGGN
+1113 
-1125 NTGAGQTIGKI
+1125 NTGTWQGATANVII
-1136 AGVEIVSQGSG
+1136 ASGAVTHADVVSQGSG
-1147 IVPGDLFFDTSV
+1147 YSAGTELFFDAAVMS
-1159 IGAGSGGKV
+1159 GSSDAKL
-1168 TVTANQLSPSTEN
+1168 TVSANNLTAATEN

-1188 GTTAGGYFPIASVP
+1188 GTTAGGYFPINSVP

-1218 VPFQYAFPAGHNVAI
+1218 VPFQYAFPAGHSVAI
-1233 GTAIIGS
+1233 GTAILGS

-1246 LTSARAHGLVAGNRV
+1246 LTSSRAHGLVAGNRV
-1261 QIVSSSGATPYLNYG
+1261 HIVSSSGATPYLNYG
-1276 DYIVKSVAG
+1276 DYIVKSVSG

-1295 KDSISGTLL
+1295 KDPITGTLI
-1304 SEGTPNARVLK
+1304 SAGTPNARVLK
-1315 HSLSA
+1315 HNLSA
-1320 NDASSDSSDENLSVR
+1320 NDASSDASDENLSVR
-1335 GAHIFGDEVLFIDSF
+1335 GTHIFGDEVLYIDSF

-1358 SLPGSLTSIAS
+1358 SLPGSLASIPT

-1388 ATVTAGNEITVIRGA
+1388 ATVTADNEITVIRGA
-1403 LGTRVDS
+1403 LGTRVES
-1410 HDNGSLARKINPIA
+1410 HDNGSLARKIKPIP

-1529 VTIKERLIVE
+1529 VTVKERLVVE
-1539 GGDSSQVLSQLD
+1539 GGATSQVLSQLD
-1551 GPTTFNNEV
+1551 GPATFNNEV
-1560 RVKST
+1560 RIKST
-1565 LNVSGKTKFSDTTE
+1565 LDVSGKTKFSNTTE
-1579 ATSPTDA
+1579 ATSSTDA
-1586 SVVFNG
+1586 AVVFSG
-1592 GVGVNGKLNTKEDI
+1592 GIGVNTTSQFADNAKLKFGNDGDLEISHDGNHSIIKDVGTGNLILMSSLLNINNAANTENIAKFGD
-1606 IVSGDGKIGIG
+1606 VDTSGVVNRVQLFYDNINRFETSGIG
-1617 ITNPQRSLHIQS
+1617 ATVYGQLDITSGANV
-1629 TGDTLARIQSADGFA
+1629 TGVVTATSFSGNVLGNIVGNIVGNVTGIADTAGKADG
-1644 AFLELGDESDPDGGR
+1644 
-1659 IVYDR
+1659 
-1664 DSNLEF
+1664 
-1670 YTESIGRLRIDS
+1670 
-1682 DGNLGINTI
+1682 
-1691 APNSS
+1691 
-1696 ELNTDA
+1696 
-1702 RVLTI
+1702 LT
-1707 NGPKRGVIEL
+1707 
-1717 KGEIAEADTIG
+1717 
-1728 SIRFFSTDNLEA
+1728 
-1740 EIKSVADS
+1740 
-1748 SFNGDLRFSTNG
+1748 
-1760 SERLTIAPNGDINIA
+1760 
-1775 NNLSVTGDVS
+1775 
-1785 ATGSLLATRLQTART
+1785 TART
-1800 IGGVSFDGSANIDLP
+1800 LGGVSFDGSADIDLP
-1815 GVNITGNQD
+1815 GVNTTGDQD
-1824 TTGTATNASNVQVG
+1824 TTGTATNASNVQVNG
-1838 TLGDAVG
+1838 LGDAAG
-1845 PHFIFMKTGS
+1845 PHFVLMKTGS
-1855 GAEFAQPKVDTGIS
+1855 SAEFASPKVDAGLF
-1869 YNSSTNTLS
+1869 YNSATDTLS
-1878 VAGDVIAFASDDRL
+1878 VVGDVIAFASDDRL
-1892 KTDKLPID
+1892 KTNKSPID

-1907 QIEGFTFNFN
+1907 KIEGFTYNFN
-1917 EIGSQIYDTS
+1917 EIGAEIFDSST
-1927 VRHVG
+1927 RHVG

-1941 LPEAVV
+1941 LPEAV
-1947 SAPIN
+1947 APAPLNI
-1952 VVNNGDSDYLTVK
+1952 VNDEDYLTVK
-1965 YEKLVP
+1965 YDKLVP